1 MQPLRHKPVALLW
14 GGLAFSAIGDQ
25 AYNVAFAWIATEA
38 FGAAAGY
45 LVALGPL
52 VLLATLVFGGRAADG
67 VPPGRAMIGADL
79 VRAAA
84 LLTVVA
90 VWSVVGSPPAAG
102 LVLAVA
108 ALGAGQAVFRPALQA
123 VLPALV
129 PDRALLPAANALLDG
144 TERLARLLGPALA
157 GLLSALL
164 PLRHLLTLDAATFLV
179 SAAALWLIQRRQPIP
194 ALHGLPPGGVLASMA
209 QGVHALRQHGLLG
222 YVLATSGML
231 NGAWYATFF
240 LVLPLLLQRS
250 GLALSAYGLVISA
263 YGLTNLA
270 ANLVIGSRPA
280 PARPGRQIFG
290 GNLCLALGMAALAI
304 IAATGLAPGVLL
316 LAAMASAGLAA
327 VGGPMQDIPVAVLRQ
342 TELERA
348 DVPAA
353 TRAMMA
359 SSQGGQLAG
368 VLLTPLLVGVLPMAG
383 VIALCAG
390 LTAGVGLL
398 GLRCYG

>member
-1 MQPLRHKPVALLW
+1 M
-14 GGLAFSAIGDQ
+14 
-25 AYNVAFAWIATEA
+25 AFAWIATEA

-52 VLLATLVFGGRAADG
+52 VLLATLVFGGRVADG
-67 VPPGRAMIGADL
+67 VPPGRAMIAADL
-79 VRAAA
+79 VRAAV
-84 LLTVVA
+84 LLGVVA
-90 VWSVVGSPPAAG
+90 VWSRQGSPPAAG

-108 ALGAGQAVFRPALQA
+108 ALGAGQAVFGPALQA

-164 PLRHLLTLDAATFLV
+164 PLRHLLTLDAVTFLL

-194 ALHGLPPGGVLASMA
+194 VLHGLPPGGMLASMA
-209 QGVHALRQHGLLG
+209 QGVRALRRHGLLG
-222 YVLATSGML
+222 YVLATSGLL

-250 GLALSAYGLVISA
+250 GLALSSYGLVISA

-270 ANLVIGSRPA
+270 ANLVIGSRPMS
-280 PARPGRQIFG
+280 ARPSRHVFCGS
-290 GNLCLALGMAALAI
+290 LCVALGMASLVA
-304 IAATGLAPGVLL
+304 IAATGLAPGMLL
-316 LAAMASAGLAA
+316 PAAMVSSGLAA
-327 VGGPMQDIPVAVLRQ
+327 IGGPMKDIPVAVLRQ
-342 TELERA
+342 TDLARA

-359 SSQGGQLAG
+359 SSQSGQLAG
-368 VLLTPLLVGVLPMAG
+368 VLLTPPLLGVLPLAG

-390 LTAGVGLL
+390 LTLGVGLV
-398 GLRCYG
+398 GLRRYG

>member
-1 MQPLRHKPVALLW
+1 M
-14 GGLAFSAIGDQ
+14 
-25 AYNVAFAWIATEA
+25 AFAWIATEA

-52 VLLATLVFGGRAADG
+52 VLLATLVFGGRVADG
-67 VPPGRAMIGADL
+67 VPPGRAMIAADL

-84 LLTVVA
+84 LLGVVA
-90 VWSVVGSPPAAG
+90 VWSRQGAPPAAG

-164 PLRHLLTLDAATFLV
+164 PLRHLLTFDAVTFLLSAAT
-179 SAAALWLIQRRQPIP
+179 LWLIQRRHPIP
-194 ALHGLPPGGVLASMA
+194 VLHGLPPGGMLTSMA
-209 QGVHALRQHGLLG
+209 QGVRALRVHGLLG
-222 YVLATSGML
+222 YVLATSGLL

-250 GLALSAYGLVISA
+250 GLALSSYGLVISA
-263 YGLTNLA
+263 YGLTNLM
-270 ANLVIGSRPA
+270 ANLVIGSRPM
-280 PARPGRQIFG
+280 PARPGRQMFW
-290 GNLCLALGMAALAI
+290 GNLCLGLGMASLAV

-316 LAAMASAGLAA
+316 PAAMASSGLAA
-327 VGGPMQDIPVAVLRQ
+327 IGGPMQDIPVAVLRQ
-342 TELERA
+342 TDLARA

-368 VLLTPLLVGVLPMAG
+368 VLLTPPLMGVLPLAG

-390 LTAGVGLL
+390 LFLGIGLL
-398 GLRCYG
+398 GLRRYG

>member
-1 MQPLRHKPVALLW
+1 M
-14 GGLAFSAIGDQ
+14 
-25 AYNVAFAWIATEA
+25 AFAWIATEA

-45 LVALGPL
+45 LIALGPL
-52 VLLATLVFGGRAADG
+52 VLLATLVLGGRVADG
-67 VPPGRAMIGADL
+67 LPPGRAMIGADL

-84 LLTVVA
+84 LLGVVA
-90 VWSVVGSPPAAG
+90 AWSVQGSPPAAG
-102 LVLAVA
+102 LVLTVA

-129 PDRALLPAANALLDG
+129 PDRTLLPAANALLDG

-164 PLRHLLTLDAATFLV
+164 PLRHLLTLDAVTFLL
-179 SAAALWLIQRRQPIP
+179 SATALWLIQRRQPIP
-194 ALHGLPPGGVLASMA
+194 ALHGLPPGGMLASMA
-209 QGVHALRQHGLLG
+209 QGVRALRRQGLLG
-222 YVLATSGML
+222 YVLATCGML

-250 GLALSAYGLVISA
+250 GLALSSYGLVISA

-270 ANLVIGSRPA
+270 ANLVIGSRPM
-280 PARPGRQIFG
+280 PRRPGRQIFG
-290 GNLCLALGMAALAI
+290 GNLCLALGMASLAAS
-304 IAATGLAPGVLL
+304 AAAGLQPGLL
-316 LAAMASAGLAA
+316 LPAAMAASGLAA
-327 VGGPMQDIPVAVLRQ
+327 IGGPMQDIPIAVLRQ
-342 TELERA
+342 TELARA

-368 VLLTPLLVGVLPMAG
+368 VLLTPLLLGVLPVAG
-383 VIALCAG
+383 VIALCAV
-390 LTAGVGLL
+390 LVAGIALL
-398 GLRCYG
+398 GLRRHGGNPEWRSPGGPGANALG

>member
-1 MQPLRHKPVALLW
+1 
-14 GGLAFSAIGDQ
+14 
-25 AYNVAFAWIATEA
+25 
-38 FGAAAGY
+38 
-45 LVALGPL
+45 
-52 VLLATLVFGGRAADG
+52 
-67 VPPGRAMIGADL
+67 
-79 VRAAA
+79 
-84 LLTVVA
+84 
-90 VWSVVGSPPAAG
+90 
-102 LVLAVA
+102 
-108 ALGAGQAVFRPALQA
+108 
-123 VLPALV
+123 
-129 PDRALLPAANALLDG
+129 
-144 TERLARLLGPALA
+144 
-157 GLLSALL
+157 
-164 PLRHLLTLDAATFLV
+164 
-179 SAAALWLIQRRQPIP
+179 
-194 ALHGLPPGGVLASMA
+194 
-209 QGVHALRQHGLLG
+209 
-222 YVLATSGML
+222 ML

-250 GLALSAYGLVISA
+250 ALALSAYGLVISA